1 LDLLLEAARLVTYA
15 AALQL
20 FGVAVFQRWLAPA
33 GFRTALESRARPLAI
48 LAAVTLP
55 VSMLAWLAATAGGMA
70 DGWTSTIDPRT
81 LWLVLSATAFGKVWG
96 PLLVLAFL
104 LAAAAFW
111 RRHWTAL
118 ALGAAIAL
126 CGLGLVGH
134 AAIAGGGLPGI
145 LNRLSQAVHLLS
157 SAFWLGALLPLLI
170 CLPFFRDPAHMAE
183 ADQTLRRFSGLGHFA
198 VALLMLSGIAN
209 SWFILGASGFDLT
222 RPYEQLLA
230 IKVMIAIGMVCL
242 AIGNRYVF
250 VPRIPNGGPGLGE
263 LAQGTVLE
271 IVFSSAIL
279 ALVSVIGT
287 MSPG

>member
-1 LDLLLEAARLVTYA
+1 MDLLLEAARFVTYA

-20 FGVAVFQRWLAPA
+20 FGVAVFQRWLAP
-33 GFRTALESRARPLAI
+33 GGLRTALEPRARPLAI
-48 LAAVTLP
+48 LAALVLP
-55 VSMLAWLAATAGGMA
+55 AAMLAWLAATAGGMG
-70 DGWTSTIDPRT
+70 DGWSSAIDPKT
-81 LWLVLSATAFGKVWG
+81 LWLVLTATSFGKIWG
-96 PLLVLAFL
+96 PLLILAVL
-104 LAAAAFW
+104 LAAIAFW
-111 RRHWTAL
+111 RSHWTAL
-118 ALGAAIAL
+118 AIGTTVAL

-134 AAIAGGGLPGI
+134 AAIASGMAGI
-145 LNRLSQAVHLLS
+145 LNRISQALHLLS
-157 SAFWLGALLPLLI
+157 SAFWLGSLLPLLI

-198 VALLMLSGIAN
+198 VALLMLSGVAN
-209 SWFILGASGFDLT
+209 SWFILGGSGFDLT

-230 IKVMIAIGMVCL
+230 LKVMIAIGMVCL

-263 LAQGTVLE
+263 LAQGTIAE
-271 IVFSSAIL
+271 IVFSAAIL